1 MTRYIKLFEEL
12 EKESDLPIKDLP
24 KRDERPMVEG
34 IAGIL
39 RQVKDKRNRKQIAL
53 GQIEEFRQEGI
64 MFDYQEFLE
73 LCGL

>member
-1 MTRYIKLFEEL
+1 MTQYIKLFEERA
-12 EKESDLPIKDLP
+12 KTDSRSISDLPV
-24 KRDERPMVEG
+24 RDERPMVEG

-53 GQIEEFRQEGI
+53 GQIREFKKEGI
-64 MFDYQEFLE
+64 AFDYGEFLE